1 LCYIWLK
8 SQWSGFREI
17 IWTYIILIYIAYTR
31 RVASF
36 YYTFTLD
43 IVQYYTVY
51 ARMRWMPKFQRV
63 FNPSAVSLCATRRD
77 GTVWARKNNVVV
89 APVHYYTAMARQEE
103 VRWRYVGF
111 RRPVVWR
118 RRPRL
123 SHTRLATV
131 GPFLVPSLYREKK
144 NRFDSSRTDTTAR
157 VSQYTPCTRVQQVGW
172 YRYTRVLC
180 IRYYGGHRIINY

>member
-1 LCYIWLK
+1 
-8 SQWSGFREI
+8 
-17 IWTYIILIYIAYTR
+17 
-31 RVASF
+31 
-36 YYTFTLD
+36 
-43 IVQYYTVY
+43 
-51 ARMRWMPKFQRV
+51 MPKFQRV

-77 GTVWARKNNVVV
+77 GTVWARKSNVVV
-89 APVHYYTAMARQEE
+89 APVHYYAAMARQEE

-144 NRFDSSRTDTTAR
+144 NRFDSSRTDTAAR

-172 YRYTRVLC
+172 YTRVLC
-180 IRYYGGHRIINY
+180 IRCYGGHRIINIIDNNCLPFRRITFVCTRGTGQYNIVAVAHRSRRVMDNDDDIIYMRL